1 MPQPTVGF
9 IGLGLM
15 GRPMCQNLLKAG
27 FPLVVWN
34 RTASRADSL
43 VAAGARLAAS
53 PKEAAAAADILITIV
68 SDPPALEEVLW
79 SSDPKSGGAFASL
92 KKGAIY
98 IDSSTVSPALA
109 RKIAQASAAAGIHFL
124 DAPVTGGTWGAEKGE
139 LLFMIGGEAAD
150 LAAAR
155 PILSAMGKK
164 LFHLGPNGAGQTI
177 KLAMNLLLA
186 LQVDA
191 FAEALALVTGAGFA
205 GEKLTEVM
213 QASMARASRSILA
226 TRLASLFRPQQPPAK
241 PTIPSKALLRR
252 TSTTP
257 PSSNSGKSEG
267 SIWKNDVRE
276 NDAWEISPWIDCKLK
291 EYFLRTS
298 SPQAREFPRRIVA
311 SPMPLPPSP
320 VNASWGPDRG
330 RFLLRPASSK
340 RHPTILHSSIRTS
353 PFRSPLTATS
363 ITASRYFTRFVSRL

>member
-1 MPQPTVGF
+1 VPQPRVSF

-15 GRPMCQNLLKAG
+15 GRPMGHNLLKAG

-53 PKEAAAAADILITIV
+53 PKEAAAAADILITMV

-79 SSDPKSGGAFASL
+79 GSGSNCDDKSGGAFAAL

-98 IDSSTVSPALA
+98 IDSSTVSPTLA
-109 RKIAQASAAAGIHFL
+109 RKIADAAKAAGIRFL

-139 LLFMIGGEAAD
+139 LLFMIGGESD
-150 LAAAR
+150 TLEAAR
-155 PILSAMGKK
+155 PVLSAMGKK

-205 GEKLTEVM
+205 GEKLVEVM
-213 QASMARASRSILA
+213 QASMARSGVLDVKAPVMLSGDYQPSFPLRLMHKDLSLA
-226 TRLASLFRPQQPPAK
+226 LELGNQLGIPLPA
-241 PTIPSKALLRR
+241 TA
-252 TSTTP
+252 
-257 PSSNSGKSEG
+257 
-267 SIWKNDVRE
+267 
-276 NDAWEISPWIDCKLK
+276 A
-291 EYFLRTS
+291 
-298 SPQAREFPRRIVA
+298 AREIYNGVK
-311 SPMPLPPSP
+311 
-320 VNASWGPDRG
+320 G
-330 RFLLRPASSK
+330 SSK
-340 RHPTILHSSIRTS
+340 DDLDYAAV
-353 PFRSPLTATS
+353 FK
-363 ITASRYFTRFVSRL
+363 YWKK